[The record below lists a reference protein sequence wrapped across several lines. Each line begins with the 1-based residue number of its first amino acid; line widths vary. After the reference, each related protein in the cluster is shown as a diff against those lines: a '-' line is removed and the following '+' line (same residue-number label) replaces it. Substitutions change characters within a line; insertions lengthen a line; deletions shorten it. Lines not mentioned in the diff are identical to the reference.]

1 MARLNAAEA
10 AEAAAALR
18 AALQG
23 LAQGDFAA
31 ARERCGKILD
41 VSPNDAA
48 ALHVLGLIAHRDG
61 ARRQAEDCLRR
72 AAESPDTNA
81 LYLLSYA
88 ELCCKSTDPAAAIAL
103 TRRALAF
110 DGEMALGWF
119 SLGSQLLAARE
130 YAESRDCLERALELD
145 AGLWQARSQLA
156 IALGRDG
163 HTLESLERFRLLL
176 SEHPHNSAI
185 IADYALLLQDLGRYE
200 DALGEIERAIELAP
214 DTLDH
219 HLRAAD
225 IEVRLGRH
233 ARALDRLH
241 VMKRRWTGD
250 PALCAFEAML
260 LTLHDRHEEAIE
272 LCREALRQGLESA
285 DLLRA
290 YAGARQLAG
299 EFAEALALLD
309 RAAETSPAAALVD
322 KGILLGELGRLA
334 EANAAFDRALRHEP
348 TRVAAWY
355 NRTNTKKYA
364 AADPDIEAMQRI
376 LDAGCSHHDRMLLHF
391 ALGKAHVDAGDMD
404 SAFANWH
411 AGNRMKRA
419 AIEYDADATARH
431 LESISATPV
440 EIPPQRLTGAS
451 LSEVPVFIVGMPR
464 SGSSLVEQIV
474 ASHPDVHGSGERNGL
489 FRVFAARRLAHDE
502 DELTA
507 ESVVGI
513 LRRRAPPALRIVDK
527 DLRNF
532 EHLGVIHRI
541 FPQARIIHCRRD
553 ALDTCFSAY
562 TKLFLGDFA
571 FTYDLRELGL
581 YYRSYQSLMEHW
593 RAVLPSRAFIE
604 VDYERLVAH
613 PRETSARIVDFL
625 GLPWNEDC
633 LRFFETTRAV
643 RTSSLVDVRR
653 PIYHSSVGRS
663 AAARTQLEVLIET
676 LSPMPVGPK

>member
-1 MARLNAAEA
+1 MARLNAV
-10 AEAAAALR
+10 EAAAALR

-23 LAQGDFAA
+23 LAQGDFAR
-31 ARERCGKILD
+31 ARERCGEILD
-41 VSPNDAA
+41 ASPDDAA
-48 ALHVLGLIAHRDG
+48 ALHVLGLIAHRGGD
-61 ARRQAEDCLRR
+61 RRQAEDCLRR
-72 AAESPDTNA
+72 AAESPGTNA

-103 TRRALAF
+103 TRRALAV
-110 DGEMALGWF
+110 DGELALGWF

-130 YAESRDCLERALELD
+130 YAESRDCFVRALELD

-163 HTLESLERFRLLL
+163 HEPESLERFRLLL
-176 SEHPHNSAI
+176 SECPQNAAV

-200 DALGEIERAIELAP
+200 DALSEMERAIELAP
-214 DTLDH
+214 ETLDH

-225 IEVRLGRH
+225 IEVQLGRH
-233 ARALDRLH
+233 AMALERLQG
-241 VMKRRWTGD
+241 MKRRWTHD

-260 LTLHDRHEEAIE
+260 LTLHDRHEQAIE
-272 LCREALRQGLESA
+272 LCREALKQGLESA

-299 EFAEALALLD
+299 EFDEALALLD

-322 KGILLGELGRLA
+322 KGILLAELGRLA
-334 EANAAFDRALRHEP
+334 QANAAFDRALEHEP
-348 TRVAAWY
+348 ARVAAWY
-355 NRTNTKKYA
+355 NKTNSKTYA

-391 ALGKAHVDAGDMD
+391 ALGKAHMDAGDLD

-411 AGNRMKRA
+411 ARNRMKRA
-419 AIEYDADATARH
+419 ITEYDAAATARH
-431 LESISATPV
+431 LESLFAVPAQV
-440 EIPPQRLTGAS
+440 GPRRVAGAS
-451 LSEVPVFIVGMPR
+451 LSELPVFIVGMPR

-474 ASHPDVHGSGERNGL
+474 ASHPDVHGAGERNGL
-489 FRVFAARRLAHDE
+489 FRAFAAQRFADAE

-513 LRRRAPPALRIVDK
+513 LRRRALAAPRIVDK

-532 EHLGVIHRI
+532 EHLGTIHRI

-562 TKLFLGDFA
+562 TKLFLGDFP

-581 YYRSYQSLMEHW
+581 YYRGYHSLMEHW
-593 RAVLPSRAFIE
+593 RGVLPGRAFIE

-613 PRETSARIVDFL
+613 PRETSRRIVEFL
-625 GLPWNEDC
+625 GLPWNENC
-633 LRFFETTRAV
+633 VRFFETTRAV

-653 PIYHSSVGRS
+653 PIYRSSVGRS
-663 AAARTQLEVLIET
+663 AAARSQLEVLIET
-676 LSPMPVGPK
+676 LASAPAGPR

>member
-1 MARLNAAEA
+1 MVRLNA

-41 VSPNDAA
+41 ASPNEAA
-48 ALHVLGLIAHRDG
+48 ALHVLGLIAHRAGDH
-61 ARRQAEDCLRR
+61 RQAEDCLRR
-72 AAESPDTNA
+72 AAESPDANA

-88 ELCCKSTDPAAAIAL
+88 ELCCKSNDPAAAMAL

-110 DGEMALGWF
+110 DDKMALGWL
-119 SLGSQLLAARE
+119 SLGSQLLAVRE

-145 AGLWQARSQLA
+145 AGLSQARSQL
-156 IALGRDG
+156 
-163 HTLESLERFRLLL
+163 
-176 SEHPHNSAI
+176 
-185 IADYALLLQDLGRYE
+185 ALLLQDLGRYE
-200 DALGEIERAIELAP
+200 DALSEIEHAIELAP

-219 HLRAAD
+219 RLRAAD

-233 ARALDRLH
+233 ARALERLQD
-241 VMKRRWTGD
+241 MKRRWSGD
-250 PALCAFEAML
+250 PALCALEAML
-260 LTLHDRHEEAIE
+260 LALHDRHEEAIE
-272 LCREALRQGLESA
+272 VCREASRQGLESA

-290 YAGARQLAG
+290 YAGALQLAG
-299 EFAEALALLD
+299 EFDEALASFD

-334 EANAAFDRALRHEP
+334 EANAAFDRALSHEP
-348 TRVAAWY
+348 ARVAAWY
-355 NRTNTKKYA
+355 NKTNTKTYA

-376 LDAGCSHHDRMLLHF
+376 LDAGCSYHDRMLLHF
-391 ALGKAHVDAGDMD
+391 ALGKAHMDAGDLD

-419 AIEYDADATARH
+419 VIEYDADATARQ
-431 LESISATPV
+431 LESICAVPV
-440 EIPPQRLTGAS
+440 EVRPQRATGAS

-489 FRVFAARRLAHDE
+489 FRIFAARRFAHDE

-507 ESVVGI
+507 ESVIGI

-593 RAVLPSRAFIE
+593 RAVLPDRAFIE
-604 VDYERLVAH
+604 VDYERLVAA
-613 PRETSARIVDFL
+613 PRETSRRIVDFL
-625 GLPWNEDC
+625 GLPWNEVC
-633 LRFFETTRAV
+633 LRFFETSRAV

-653 PIYHSSVGRS
+653 PIYRSSVGRS

-676 LSPMPVGPK
+676 LSPAPVGPK

>member
-1 MARLNAAEA
+1 MDRLNA

-31 ARERCGKILD
+31 ARERCGEILD
-41 VSPNDAA
+41 ASPNEAA
-48 ALHVLGLIAHRDG
+48 ALHVLGLIEHRAGD
-61 ARRQAEDCLRR
+61 RRRAEDCLRR
-72 AAESPDTNA
+72 AAESPDADA

-88 ELCCKSTDPAAAIAL
+88 ELSCKSTDPAAAIAL
-103 TRRALAF
+103 TRRALAL
-110 DGEMALGWF
+110 DGEMALGWL
-119 SLGSQLLAARE
+119 SLGSQLLAVRE
-130 YAESRDCLERALELD
+130 HAESRDCLERALELD
-145 AGLWQARSQLA
+145 AGLWQARSQL
-156 IALGRDG
+156 
-163 HTLESLERFRLLL
+163 T
-176 SEHPHNSAI
+176 
-185 IADYALLLQDLGRYE
+185 LLLQDLGRYQ
-200 DALGEIERAIELAP
+200 DALSEIERAIELAP

-219 HLRAAD
+219 QLRAAD
-225 IEVRLGRH
+225 IEVRLSRH
-233 ARALDRLH
+233 AKALERLH
-241 VMKRRWTGD
+241 AMKRRWTGD
-250 PALCAFEAML
+250 AALCAFEAML

-272 LCREALRQGLESA
+272 VCREALRQGLESA

-299 EFAEALALLD
+299 EFDEALALFD

-355 NRTNTKKYA
+355 NKTNTKTYA
-364 AADPDIEAMQRI
+364 AADPDIDAMQRI
-376 LDAGCSHHDRMLLHF
+376 LDAGCSYHDRMLLHF
-391 ALGKAHVDAGDMD
+391 ALGKAHMEAGDPD

-419 AIEYDADATARH
+419 VIEYDADATARH
-431 LESISATPV
+431 LESISAAPAEVRPQPV
-440 EIPPQRLTGAS
+440 TGAS
-451 LSEVPVFIVGMPR
+451 LSDVPVFIVGMPR
-464 SGSSLVEQIV
+464 SGSSLLEQIL

-489 FRVFAARRLAHDE
+489 FRVFAARRFAHDE

-507 ESVVGI
+507 DSVIGI

-532 EHLGVIHRI
+532 EHLGIIHRI

-581 YYRSYQSLMEHW
+581 YYRSYRSLMEHW
-593 RAVLPSRAFIE
+593 RAILPSRAFIE
-604 VDYERLVAH
+604 IDYERLVAH
-613 PRETSARIVDFL
+613 PRETTARIVDFL

-653 PIYHSSVGRS
+653 PIYRSSVGRS
-663 AAARTQLEVLIET
+663 AAARSQLEVLIET
-676 LSPMPVGPK
+676 LSPAAVGPK